1 MNLSDSKTLVNLM
14 RAFAGES
21 QARNRYTFAAAY
33 CKQQKL
39 HLLEAVFNFTADQE
53 KEHAEIFYNHMKEL
67 SGSTVAID
75 GAYPVDITEDPA
87 SLLRQAEHNE
97 LEEFEDV
104 YPAFAKTAEE
114 EGFMDVAHSF
124 REIAKI
130 EQTHAKRFAWLAKAL
145 EEGTLYAG
153 SAKQAWMCL
162 NCGYIANVVNVPARC
177 PVCHHDQGYF
187 APLALAPY
195 SSEQML
201 P

>member
-1 MNLSDSKTLVNLM
+1 MNVTESQTLTNLM

-21 QARNRYTFAAAY
+21 QARNRYTFAAGV
-33 CKQQKL
+33 CREQKL
-39 HLLEAVFNFTADQE
+39 HLLEAVFHFTAGQE
-53 KEHAEIFYNHMKEL
+53 KEHAEIFYQHMKDL
-67 SGSTVAID
+67 AGKTIAID
-75 GAYPVDITEDPA
+75 GAYPVDITQDPA
-87 SLLRQAEHNE
+87 DLLRRAEHNE

-114 EGFMDVAHSF
+114 EGFPAIAYSF

-130 EQTHAKRFAWLAKAL
+130 EQTHAKRFGYLAKAI

-162 NCGYIANVVNVPARC
+162 NCGYIVNAVNVPARC
-177 PVCHHDQGYF
+177 PVCDHDQGYF

-195 SSEQML
+195 SSETML

>member
-1 MNLSDSKTLVNLM
+1 MNLSESHTLVNLM

-21 QARNRYTFAAAY
+21 QARNRYTFAAGV

-53 KEHAEIFYNHMKEL
+53 KEHAEIFYNHMKDL
-67 SGSTVAID
+67 AGSTVAID
-75 GAYPVDITEDPA
+75 GSYPIDLTNEV
-87 SLLRQAEHNE
+87 SQLLRRAEHNE

-114 EGFMDVAHSF
+114 EGFPAIAHSF

-130 EQTHAKRFAWLAKAL
+130 EQTHAKRFAWLAQAL

-162 NCGYIANVVNVPARC
+162 NCGYIVNVMNVPAKC
-177 PVCHHDQGYF
+177 PVCDHDQGYF
-187 APLALAPY
+187 VPLALAPY

>member
-1 MNLSDSKTLVNLM
+1 MNLTESQTLTNLM

-21 QARNRYTFAAAY
+21 QARNRYTFAAGV
-33 CKQQKL
+33 CREQKL
-39 HLLEAVFNFTADQE
+39 HLLEAVFHFTAGQE
-53 KEHAEIFYNHMKEL
+53 KEHAEIFYQHMKDL
-67 SGSTVAID
+67 AGTTIAID
-75 GAYPVDITEDPA
+75 GAYPVDITQDPA
-87 SLLRQAEHNE
+87 DLLRRAEHNE

-114 EGFMDVAHSF
+114 EGFPAIAYSF

-130 EQTHAKRFAWLAKAL
+130 EQTHAKRFGYLAKAI

-162 NCGYIANVVNVPARC
+162 NCGYIVNAVNVPARC
-177 PVCHHDQGYF
+177 PVCDHDQGYF

-195 SSEQML
+195 SSETML

>member
-1 MNLSDSKTLVNLM
+1 MNLTESQTLTNLM

-21 QARNRYTFAAAY
+21 QARNRYTFAAGV
-33 CKQQKL
+33 CREQKL
-39 HLLEAVFNFTADQE
+39 HLLEAVFHFTAGQE
-53 KEHAEIFYNHMKEL
+53 KEHAEIFYQHMKDL
-67 SGSTVAID
+67 AGKTIAID
-75 GAYPVDITEDPA
+75 GAYPVDITQDPA
-87 SLLRQAEHNE
+87 DLLRRAEHNE

-114 EGFMDVAHSF
+114 EGFPAIAYSF

-130 EQTHAKRFAWLAKAL
+130 EQTHAKRFGYLAKAI

-162 NCGYIANVVNVPARC
+162 NCGYIVNAVNVPARC
-177 PVCHHDQGYF
+177 PVCDHDQGYF

-195 SSEQML
+195 SSETML

>member
-1 MNLSDSKTLVNLM
+1 MNLTESQTLTNLM

-21 QARNRYTFAAAY
+21 QARNRYTFAAGV
-33 CKQQKL
+33 CREQKL
-39 HLLEAVFNFTADQE
+39 HLLEAVFHFTAGQE
-53 KEHAEIFYNHMKEL
+53 KEHAEIFYQHMKDL
-67 SGSTVAID
+67 AGKTIAID
-75 GAYPVDITEDPA
+75 GAYPVDITQDPA
-87 SLLRQAEHNE
+87 DLLRRAEHNE

-114 EGFMDVAHSF
+114 EGFPAIAYSF

-130 EQTHAKRFAWLAKAL
+130 EQTHAKRFGYLAKAI

-162 NCGYIANVVNVPARC
+162 NCGHIVNAVNVPARC
-177 PVCHHDQGYF
+177 PVCDHDQGYF

-195 SSEQML
+195 SSETML

>member
-21 QARNRYTFAAAY
+21 QARNRYTFAAGI

-67 SGSTVAID
+67 SGSNITID
-75 GAYPVDITEDPA
+75 GAYPVDITNEVSD
-87 SLLRQAEHNE
+87 LLRRAEHNE
-97 LEEFEDV
+97 LEEFETV
-104 YPAFAKTAEE
+104 YPDFAKPAEE
-114 EGFMDVAHSF
+114 EGFPAVAHSF

-130 EQTHAKRFAWLAKAL
+130 EQTHAKRFAWLAQAL

-153 SAKQAWMCL
+153 SA
-162 NCGYIANVVNVPARC
+162 
-177 PVCHHDQGYF
+177 
-187 APLALAPY
+187 
-195 SSEQML
+195 
-201 P
+201 